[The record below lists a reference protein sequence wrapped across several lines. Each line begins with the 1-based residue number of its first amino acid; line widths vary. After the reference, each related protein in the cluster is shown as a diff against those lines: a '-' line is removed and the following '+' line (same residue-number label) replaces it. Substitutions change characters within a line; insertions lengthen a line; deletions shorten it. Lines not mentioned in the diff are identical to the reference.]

1 MMKVQTQMK
10 RMLVPGAFVL
20 LVLAVTGCDFFRKVA
35 GRPTSS
41 ELEVRRVEIAAREQA
56 EQEARARAQA
66 VRDSIA
72 AVEKAVADS
81 AAAETFFRTSRVMRI
96 RSHTLRGIKTE
107 DFPYRYCLVLAGF
120 SQPGNG
126 EKFSEQLKE
135 AGYEPAILRYTR
147 GSSTVVGICPTDRF
161 GDLKEAY
168 EKVRTE
174 KFFSRDAWI
183 FIKD

>member
-10 RMLVPGAFVL
+10 RIRVPVTIVL
-20 LVLAVTGCDFFRKVA
+20 LVLVVTGCDFFRMVA

-41 ELEVRRVEIAAREQA
+41 ELEARRVENTLRERA
-56 EQEARARAQA
+56 EREAQARAQA

-72 AVEKAVADS
+72 AAEKAVVDS
-81 AAAETFFRTSRVMRI
+81 TAAESFFRELRVMRI
-96 RSHTLRGIKTE
+96 PSRSLRGLKTD

-120 SQPGNG
+120 SQPGHG
-126 EKFSEQLKE
+126 EKFSEQLKA

-147 GSSTVVGICPTDRF
+147 SSSTVVGICPTNRF

>member
-1 MMKVQTQMK
+1 MK
-10 RMLVPGAFVL
+10 RFLVPGTFVL
-20 LVLAVTGCDFFRKVA
+20 LLLAVTGCDFFRTVA

-41 ELEVRRVEIAAREQA
+41 ELEAKRVTVALREQA
-56 EQEARARAQA
+56 EREAQAREQA

-72 AVEKAVADS
+72 AAAKHVSDS
-81 AAAETFFRTSRVMRI
+81 AAAETFFRETRVMRI
-96 RSHTLRGIKTE
+96 RSRSLPGLRTD

-126 EKFSEQLKE
+126 EKFAERLKE
-135 AGYEPAILRYTR
+135 AGYEPAVLHYTR
-147 GSSTVVGICPTDRF
+147 GSNTVVGICPTNHF
-161 GDLKEAY
+161 GDLQEAY

>member
-1 MMKVQTQMK
+1 MK
-10 RMLVPGAFVL
+10 RILVPCAFL
-20 LVLAVTGCDFFRKVA
+20 LLILTVAGCDFLRTVA

-41 ELEVRRVEIAAREQA
+41 ELEAMRVQIALREQA
-56 EQEARARAQA
+56 EREEQARQQA
-66 VRDSIA
+66 VRDSLA
-72 AVEKAVADS
+72 AAAKAVADS
-81 AAAETFFRTSRVMRI
+81 AAAETFFREARVMRI
-96 RSHTLRGIKTE
+96 RSGSLRGLQT
-107 DFPYRYCLVLAGF
+107 DAFPCRYCLVLAGF

-126 EKFSEQLKE
+126 DKFAGSLKE
-135 AGYEPAILRYTR
+135 AGYEPVVMRYAR

>member
-1 MMKVQTQMK
+1 MK
-10 RMLVPGAFVL
+10 RILVPGAFVL
-20 LVLAVTGCDFFRKVA
+20 LILSVAGCDFLRTVA

-41 ELEVRRVEIAAREQA
+41 ELETKRMEITFREQAEREAQAREQA
-56 EQEARARAQA
+56 VQ
-66 VRDSIA
+66 DSLA
-72 AVEKAVADS
+72 AVAKAVADS
-81 AAAETFFRTSRVMRI
+81 AAAEDFFRQARVMRI
-96 RSHTLRGIKTE
+96 RSGSLRGLRTD

-126 EKFSEQLKE
+126 EKFAAQLKE
-135 AGYEPAILRYTR
+135 AGYEPAVLRYAR
-147 GSSTVVGICPTDRF
+147 GSSTVVGISPTDRF

-174 KFFSRDAWI
+174 KFFSKDAWI